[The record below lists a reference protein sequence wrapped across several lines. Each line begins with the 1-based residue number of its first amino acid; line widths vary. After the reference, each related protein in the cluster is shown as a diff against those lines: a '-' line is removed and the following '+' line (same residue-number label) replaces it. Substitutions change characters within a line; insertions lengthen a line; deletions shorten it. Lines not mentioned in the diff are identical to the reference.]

1 MSMQPLNEKQEA
13 AYRLALAA
21 AARITGSQPFSVA
34 DPLQVD
40 WGYFLYF
47 VDLNGLAGIV
57 QDALSSLPAQQ
68 RSLVPFRVLIGV
80 RNQAE
85 RYRERWQHYASI
97 LEQLDERAHQRLKI
111 VLLKGASF
119 KSTLYRDCSD
129 ARVMGDIDLL
139 VSSDCSD
146 DVVSWVVEWG
156 FQTRQSKNGITAIRQ
171 RDGMRS
177 VIDIHIDDPA
187 KTKRNPSRAIRTLLD
202 NLVDIPGYAS
212 LKMPSFEYSMA
223 HCCKHFCEHKDD
235 FRKILFQ
242 DDIKVSRLL
251 DIVLLQKASDA
262 QQTQALAEGLGWQ
275 DELVRA
281 QAYASVL
288 GNPEQSVA
296 FEPEPIETQLGA
308 LRWPVGFDQLVR
320 RVDRAEWLSAQLGER
335 GSRDLW
341 YSPEKGILDPGT
353 LTPPR

>member
-1 MSMQPLNEKQEA
+1 M
-13 AYRLALAA
+13 
-21 AARITGSQPFSVA
+21 
-34 DPLQVD
+34 
-40 WGYFLYF
+40 
-47 VDLNGLAGIV
+47 
-57 QDALSSLPAQQ
+57 
-68 RSLVPFRVLIGV
+68 
-80 RNQAE
+80 
-85 RYRERWQHYASI
+85 
-97 LEQLDERAHQRLKI
+97 
-111 VLLKGASF
+111 LLKGASF

-139 VSSDCSD
+139 VSSDCSE

-156 FQTRQSKNGITAIRQ
+156 FQTRHSKNGITAIRQ

-177 VIDIHIDDPA
+177 VIDVHIDDPA
-187 KTKRNPSRAIRTLLD
+187 KTKRNPSRSIRTLLD
-202 NLVDIPGYAS
+202 NLDDMPGYAS

-242 DDIKVSRLL
+242 DDIKISRLL
-251 DIVLLQKASDA
+251 DIVLLQQVSDV
-262 QQTQALAEGLGWQ
+262 QRTQALAESLGWQ

-281 QAYASVL
+281 QTYASVL
-288 GNPEQSVA
+288 GAGAESGA
-296 FEPEPIETQLGA
+296 FAPEPIETPLGA

-353 LTPPR
+353 PAVSP